1 MCTALLLS
9 FKKHAL
15 VQLPSLFCETTYRKN
30 VMQILFFRKELQN
43 PIVLCLI
50 VNHYA
55 HMCELSL
62 TYDAFMA
69 PAYDLSFV

>member
-1 MCTALLLS
+1 MSTTLLLS

-30 VMQILFFRKELQN
+30 VLQILFFIKELQN
-43 PIVLCLI
+43 PIVLDCLI

-62 TYDAFMA
+62 TYDA
-69 PAYDLSFV
+69 